1 MKEIDYRISAQIK
14 GEAPDI
20 QFEIKYKD
28 EFTNDHYTFKSLIS
42 EEGTKRV
49 PFMIF
54 KNNKDFG
61 KVVIEDRNVKAC
73 LDTFLES
80 TEDMD
85 FKNEFKKQIFEQ
97 VEREL
102 GNFFEFFDNAII
114 LKSLTLEGEMKRMR
128 VVAGIIKS

>member
-28 EFTNDHYTFKSLIS
+28 EFTNDHYTLKSLIS
-42 EEGTKRV
+42 EEGTKRI
-49 PFMIF
+49 PFMVI
-54 KNNKDFG
+54 KNNQEFG
-61 KVVIEDRNVKAC
+61 KVVIENRDVKAC

-97 VEREL
+97 AEKEIN
-102 GNFFEFFDNAII
+102 NFFEFFDNSII
-114 LKSLTLEGEMKRMR
+114 LRGLTLEGEMKRMKKI
-128 VVAGIIKS
+128 AGILKG